1 MERVTKKKKETMK
14 IGMGKNSYEQTVRAG
29 LGINCK
35 SDSRTA
41 ELDPRSEGPYAS
53 KIQWNFS
60 QHHE

>member
-1 MERVTKKKKETMK
+1 MKEVIK
-14 IGMGKNSYEQTVRAG
+14 IGMGQNSYEQTARAG

-35 SDSRTA
+35 SDRTA

-53 KIQWNFS
+53 KIHWNFS